1 MDYDVLILGGG
12 LVGCA
17 AAYELSKYSLNIA
30 LIERDYD
37 IADDLSQTN
46 TAMVY
51 DGSECSDTL
60 MAKLENKGNT
70 IIEQLASRFKVPFK
84 KCGSL
89 VIAQDKE
96 EEAEIVKIFEA
107 SVSRGIENIYLL
119 DSDEVYKLEQNLNI
133 GVKKAIYSK
142 NTGVIC
148 PYDLALSYAEIA
160 FDNGVNFKLEEEV
173 IDIQKNTKGFKVI
186 TNKNKFTCA
195 MVINT
200 TLVRNYTE
208 EKEEFINKSITNLN
222 YLLLEKDCKGSFKR
236 IVSTMNHVRDRV
248 YTLPTVQGN
257 TIVAVNSD
265 KKMDYDEVKVKV
277 ASLVGILSEE
287 NINSFYKAPYYNNR
301 MIIDD
306 SLIDE
311 GYVKVI
317 GKNYAQV
324 TMAPYIAKIVCE
336 TAISNLKCVLKKD
349 YIDKRR
355 DFYRFRDMNNE
366 QRNKLIKIDK
376 RYGRIICTC
385 NMVSEGEIVDAI
397 RRPLGARTI
406 EGIRRRTGAASG
418 NCQGAYCLDRITEIL
433 ANETNKKMTEIVKDS
448 KNSKILVSRIK
459 VFNEM

>member
-37 IADDLSQTN
+37 IADDLSQIN
-46 TAMVY
+46 AAMVY
-51 DGSECSDTL
+51 DGSECADTL
-60 MAKLENKGNT
+60 MAKLENRGNA
-70 IIEQLASRFKVPFK
+70 IIEQLASKFKVPFK

-96 EEAEIVKIFEA
+96 EEVEIIKTYKDT
-107 SVSRGIENIYLL
+107 VSRGIENIYLL
-119 DSDEVYKLEQNLNI
+119 DSDEVHKLEQNLNI
-133 GVKKAIYSK
+133 DVKRAIYSK

-148 PYDLALSYAEIA
+148 PYDLAISYAEIA

-173 IDIQKNTKGFKVI
+173 VDIKKNTKGFKVI

-200 TLVRNYTE
+200 TPVRNYTE
-208 EKEEFINKSITNLN
+208 DKEELVNQNITNLN
-222 YLLLEKDCKGSFKR
+222 YFLLEKDYKENFKR

-248 YTLPTVQGN
+248 YTLPLTQGN
-257 TIVAVNSD
+257 SIVAVNSN
-265 KKMDYDEVKVKV
+265 KKMNYDEVKVKV
-277 ASLVGILSEE
+277 SSLVGILNGE
-287 NINSFYKAPYYNNR
+287 NINSFYKAPFYNNR
-301 MIIDD
+301 MVIDD

-311 GYVKVI
+311 GYIKVI

-324 TMAPYIAKIVCE
+324 TMSPYIAKIVCE
-336 TAISNLKCVLKKD
+336 TVVSNLKCVLKKD

-355 DFYRFRDMNNE
+355 DFYRFREMNNVE
-366 QRNKLIKIDK
+366 RNSLIKIDK

-385 NMVSEGEIVDAI
+385 NMVSEGEIIDAI

-418 NCQGAYCLDRITEIL
+418 NCQGAYCLNRITEIL

-448 KNSKILVSRIK
+448 KNSKILTSRIK